1 MVMFVLNTNLGRTS
15 LLKVADPGWWTDT
28 FKNLCKG
35 LGELTS
41 VHNCFY
47 NSHVADLKMQ
57 SRGLNEK
64 HQPNAWFHPECSCV
78 NDTVTD
84 FEI

>member
-1 MVMFVLNTNLGRTS
+1 MFVLNTNLDRTS

-47 NSHVADLKMQ
+47 HSHVADLK
-57 SRGLNEK
+57 
-64 HQPNAWFHPECSCV
+64 
-78 NDTVTD
+78 
-84 FEI
+84 